1 MHAVLA
7 PAHAPEPSPEA
18 TSSSPTRPAI
28 LRAILFRFAFVYW
41 AMSVFVVAAN
51 EDTGL
56 TLIGK
61 GVRPVWN
68 PIVVWVGTHVLG
80 ISYPIDTAINGSGD
94 KTADWVGVFLAAATA
109 AIATAVWSVLDRQ
122 GAGHARLR
130 SLLRVI
136 LRYTVAFALLG
147 YGSIK
152 LFGLQ
157 FPMPGAGRL
166 VQRYGESSPMGLL
179 WTFMGASPAYQFFA
193 GAAETAGAVL
203 LLFRRTTALGA
214 LVLSAVLVNVVLL
227 NFCYDVP
234 VKINAV
240 HYLGMCIFLLLPELR
255 RLADVLVF
263 QRATQPAERDP
274 ISPRRRLRIAG
285 RIVKYALIG
294 VMLFVD
300 LRSNLH
306 WLDALGTKTW
316 YSDYWNVTKFTRDGQ
331 EVPALTADATRW
343 QRIRFQGS
351 GDLILA
357 RWRFMDGTYGDPYA
371 VALDEKQQVM
381 TLTPWNP
388 DKPKPGVGP
397 VTLRYVRTDP
407 DHLTLA
413 GNVGAAAVS
422 VQVERL
428 VVDKMLLVSRGFHWI
443 NEEPFSR

>member
-1 MHAVLA
+1 MQPALA
-7 PAHAPEPSPEA
+7 PAPEPSPEA
-18 TSSSPTRPAI
+18 TPPSSPRPA
-28 LRAILFRFAFVYW
+28 LVRAILFRFAFVYW
-41 AMSVFVVAAN
+41 VMSVFVVAAN

-56 TLIGK
+56 TLVGMV
-61 GVRPVWN
+61 VRPVWN
-68 PIVVWVGTHVLG
+68 PIVVWVGAHVLG
-80 ISYPIDTAINGSGD
+80 ISYPINTAINGSGD
-94 KTADWVGVFLAAATA
+94 KTADWVGVFLAAAVA
-109 AIATAVWSVLDRQ
+109 AIATAVWSVLDGR
-122 GAGHARLR
+122 GARHARLR

-147 YGSIK
+147 YGSSK
-152 LFGLQ
+152 LFCLQ
-157 FPMPGAGRL
+157 FSVPGAGRL

-193 GAAETAGAVL
+193 GAAEAAGAVL

-214 LVLSAVLVNVVLL
+214 LVLAVVLVNVVML

-240 HYLGMCIFLLLPELR
+240 HYLGMCVFLLLPELR
-255 RLADVLVF
+255 RLADVLVLH
-263 QRATQPAERDP
+263 RATQPAARDP
-274 ISPRRRLRIAG
+274 MSPRRRLRIAG

-294 VMLFVD
+294 VMVFHDV
-300 LRSNLH
+300 RGNLH
-306 WLDALGTKTW
+306 WRAALDIKTW
-316 YSDYWNVTKFTRDGQ
+316 YSDYWNVTKFTRDAQ
-331 EVPALTADATRW
+331 EVPALTADTTRW

-357 RWRFMDGTYGDPYA
+357 RWRFMDGTYGDLYK
-371 VALDEKQQVM
+371 VALDEKLQVM

-388 DKPKPGVGP
+388 DRPKAGVGA

-407 DHLTLA
+407 DHLTLE

-428 VVDKMLLVSRGFHWI
+428 VADKMLLVSRGFRWI
-443 NEEPFSR
+443 NEEPFNR